1 MEKSKKTMLERL
13 KEQREKI
20 NARIQ
25 AAESRAKNSERKTD
39 TRKKILVG
47 SYYLDQ
53 AKENNQLGEIKKLMD
68 KYLTRPSDRKLFDL
82 E

>member
-1 MEKSKKTMLERL
+1 MEESKNSRLKRL
-13 KEQREKI
+13 KEQRDKI

-25 AAESRAKNSERKTD
+25 AAEAREKTNERKTD
-39 TRKKILVG
+39 TRIKILIG

-53 AKENNQLGEIKKLMD
+53 AKENNQLGEIKKLME

-82 E
+82 T